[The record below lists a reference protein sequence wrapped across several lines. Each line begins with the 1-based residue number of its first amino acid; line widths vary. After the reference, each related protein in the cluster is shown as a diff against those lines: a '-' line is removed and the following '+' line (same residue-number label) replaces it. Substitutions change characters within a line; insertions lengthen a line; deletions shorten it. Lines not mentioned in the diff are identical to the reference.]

1 MAAGTRYDSVLMPSE
16 ADDAPENFA
25 EHYAHMTD
33 AELLE
38 IAIRP
43 WLLSDDAW
51 DALEDELD
59 LRGLDLPE
67 PEPAPQISATEKR
80 DLVTVRKFRDLPEAL
95 LAKGSLDSAGI
106 ESILV
111 DDNMVRM
118 DWLIS
123 NLLGGVK
130 LQVDPENV
138 QAANAI
144 LDQPIPEELDFDGFE
159 EYQQPRCPKCRSLD
173 VSFEELYRPIAFG
186 SLFVGLPMPGHRKG
200 WICRACR
207 HTWLKDQ
214 AEAVDWEDESDSA

>member
-1 MAAGTRYDSVLMPSE
+1 MISE
-16 ADDAPENFA
+16 PDERPEKFA
-25 EHYAHMTD
+25 EYYSVMSD
-33 AELLE
+33 GELLE
-38 IAIRP
+38 IALRP
-43 WLLSDDAW
+43 WLLSDAAW

-67 PEPAPQISATEKR
+67 PEPAPQISAAEKR

-138 QAANAI
+138 MAANAI
-144 LDQPIPEELDFDGFE
+144 LDQPIPEDLDFEGVE
-159 EYQQPRCPKCRSLD
+159 EYQQPRCP
-173 VSFEELYRPIAFG
+173 I
-186 SLFVGLPMPGHRKG
+186 VGLPFPVHRKG
-200 WICRACR
+200 WICRTCR
-207 HTWLKDQ
+207 HTWL
-214 AEAVDWEDESDSA
+214 EDESDAVDSENESDSQ

>member
-1 MAAGTRYDSVLMPSE
+1 MIHFSMPSE
-16 ADDAPENFA
+16 ADDRPENFA
-25 EHYAHMTD
+25 ESYAQTSD
-33 AELLE
+33 AELRQ
-38 IAIRP
+38 IALRP
-43 WLLSDDAW
+43 WLLSDAAW

-173 VSFEELYRPIAFG
+173 VNFEELYRPLAFA
-186 SLFVGLPMPGHRKG
+186 SLLVKFPLPVHRKG
-200 WICRACR
+200 WICHACR
-207 HTWLKDQ
+207 HTWLDDQ
-214 AEAVDWEDESDSA
+214 AGDRDSENESNSA